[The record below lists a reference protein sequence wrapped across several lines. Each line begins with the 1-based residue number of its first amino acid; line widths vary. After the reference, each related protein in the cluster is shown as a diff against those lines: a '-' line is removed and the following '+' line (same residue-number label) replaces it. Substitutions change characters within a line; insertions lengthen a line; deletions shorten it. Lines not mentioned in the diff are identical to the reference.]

1 MVAHYFIKK
10 MLEQL
15 MDKSAIKSFLLSELA
30 QTFKFLLLA
39 HGVDGIQVV
48 FGLQQA
54 HLLGHLEATRQR
66 IENFFV
72 DLVDGG
78 AQLKQFRGNARGT
91 IGLH

>member
-15 MDKSAIKSFLLSELA
+15 MDKSAIKSFLFSELA

-39 HGVDGIQVV
+39 HRIHGIQVV
-48 FGLQQA
+48 LGLQQA
-54 HLLGHLEATRQR
+54 HLLGYLEATRQG

-72 DLVDGG
+72 DLVDAGT
-78 AQLKQFRGNARGT
+78 QLKQFRGNARGT